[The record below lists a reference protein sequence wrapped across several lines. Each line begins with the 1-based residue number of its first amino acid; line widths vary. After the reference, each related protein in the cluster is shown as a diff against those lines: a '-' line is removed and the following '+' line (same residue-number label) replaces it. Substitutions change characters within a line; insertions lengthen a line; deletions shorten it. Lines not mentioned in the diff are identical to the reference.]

1 MAPYQHQECQKK
13 IPESEETQKGHMR
26 NQRQGVLYT
35 KKPNSHPIEK
45 RKDIYI
51 TTYNLR
57 DKMFS
62 DQTGKFPRS
71 SSKRNNYQMIFH
83 EIYGNS
89 NFIEPTNNRTE
100 DEIILS

>member
-1 MAPYQHQECQKK
+1 
-13 IPESEETQKGHMR
+13 
-26 NQRQGVLYT
+26 
-35 KKPNSHPIEK
+35 
-45 RKDIYI
+45 
-51 TTYNLR
+51 
-57 DKMFS
+57 MFS

-100 DEIILS
+100 DEIILSWHFALARIKLQSIFPKH